1 MIADLTKDYLAG
13 VAGGVA
19 VVLIGHPFD
28 TVKTRLQTSP
38 LGIYHGTVDCVQKTF
53 QQEGAKGFYSGIGV
67 FTYCSLPILELTM
80 VLCCSGASA
89 PNVIAF
95 TSSNQQKFLR
105 QNRVSTAW
113 TDVLQGVKFRNLL
126 LRTKSDHKQFSQANT

>member
-53 QQEGAKGFYSGIGV
+53 RQEGAKGFYSGIGL
-67 FTYCSLPILELTM
+67 FTYCLLTIVELTID
-80 VLCCSGASA
+80 LCFSITIA
-89 PNVIAF
+89 PNSTAF
-95 TSSNQQKFLR
+95 AHSNRQKFLR
-105 QNRVSTAW
+105 LHRISTAW
-113 TDVLQGVKFRNLL
+113 TDVLQSVKFRNLL
-126 LRTKSDHKQFSQANT
+126 LFTKIDHK